1 MKLAKVAIF
10 VIAFT
15 SKTFA
20 LNNKELAVTI
30 DLSGKQR
37 MLTQKMAKEVFLIK
51 SNIDRES
58 NIKKLTQSSQLFDRT
73 LKGLMAGDKGL
84 HLVAIKDTKIQKQ
97 LNRVASIW
105 KPFYKEIKDILNSK
119 EYKKSYLALGVKSDE
134 LLYEM
139 NRAVE
144 LYAQQDKK
152 SDFLLANDMNLAG
165 KQRMLLEKM
174 AKSLLIANHGL
185 ETKKYQDDFIKS
197 KILFAKILKGLSN
210 GDSSLELRGTKL
222 PAINQQLK
230 NIEKLWIAVQRQLET
245 AFRGKETKK
254 AIIAL
259 DNIVVETDKSVKL
272 YTKSLYRKRQRD
284 EFASLIKIHTSFR
297 KMDEKT
303 KILLERL
310 AKAEVE

>member
-1 MKLAKVAIF
+1 MKIAKVALL
-10 VIAFT
+10 VIALT
-15 SKTFA
+15 STTFA

-51 SNIDRES
+51 SNIDIES

-73 LKGLMAGDKGL
+73 LKGLIAGDKGL
-84 HLVAIKDTKIQKQ
+84 HLVATKDTKIQKQ
-97 LNRVASIW
+97 LNRVVSIW
-105 KPFYKEIKDILNSK
+105 KPFHKEIKDILKGK
-119 EYKKSYLALGVKSDE
+119 EYKKSYLALGAKSDE

-152 SDFLLANDMNLAG
+152 SNFRLANDMNLAG

-174 AKSLLIANHGL
+174 SKSILIANHGL
-185 ETKKYQDDFIKS
+185 KSKKYQNDFIKS
-197 KILFAKILKGLSN
+197 KELFAKILKGLSK
-210 GDSSLELRGTKL
+210 GDSSLKLRGTKL
-222 PAINQQLK
+222 PMINQQLK
-230 NIEKLWIAVQRQLET
+230 HIEKLWIAVQNRLQT
-245 AFRGKETKK
+245 ALKGKSTKK
-254 AIIAL
+254 AIVAL

-272 YTKSLYRKRQRD
+272 YTKSLKRTRQRD
-284 EFASLIKIHTSFR
+284 EFASLIKVHTSFK

-303 KILLERL
+303 KLLLERL